1 MNVQCRSPTH
11 TPDVL
16 LCTLLHL
23 AVCKSINK
31 NRSLDYI
38 LNISAATTLYYL
50 FLVKPSELRS
60 FYRGSSAFIATVPFR
75 QLYKL

>member
-16 LCTLLHL
+16 LCALLHL

-31 NRSLDYI
+31 NQSLDYI
-38 LNISAATTLYYL
+38 LNLSAATTVYYL
-50 FLVKPSELRS
+50 FLVNPRELRP
-60 FYRGSSAFIATVPFR
+60 FYRRSSGFIATVPF
-75 QLYKL
+75 